1 MNFADGFVLALTI
14 IFLAYFAYATPIIM
28 VGVWRYKKHGF
39 AAETAGEDWDPP
51 NVSILVPVK
60 NEEKVVGRLLDA
72 LTKLDYP
79 RENLEVIVIEDGSK
93 DGTLEICNSFA
104 RNHSWIKVFHRDA
117 SIGKGDALNFGF
129 NKSIGEVIATFDA
142 DDIPEPL
149 AITKALRYFN
159 DPKVGAV
166 HGYHRTL
173 NLQESIVARLAAYET
188 FLYRLANDG
197 KYALKLFVAF
207 SGSNTFFRR
216 TALERVGLWDPNS
229 IVEDAELAVRFAR
242 AGIPTKLAPVESWQE
257 MPAKVKTLLKQRIRW
272 SGGNIQTGLKHW
284 DAWRSMSPAK
294 AFDMEMLMMS
304 PIMAILAFVGW
315 AMLALGVAHVG
326 IPIAEL
332 IPLLVV
338 MGALNIFYFGT
349 LLTVVVAQAKTGIV
363 SYLTL
368 ILATYPY
375 ATLLSIANFGGLIS
389 VLVLGRRLWL
399 KTEKTGYVDSATL
412 LASIT
417 QNKLM
422 RASEE
427 TLA

>member
-1 MNFADGFVLALTI
+1 MNFADVFVLSLTI
-14 IFLAYFAYATPIIM
+14 IFLAYFAYATPVIM

-39 AAETAGEDWDPP
+39 AAEEPGEDWDPP

-60 NEEKVVGRLLDA
+60 NEDRVDGRLLDA
-72 LTKLDYP
+72 ITKLDYP
-79 RENLEVIVIEDGSK
+79 RENLEVVVVEDGSR
-93 DGTLEICNSFA
+93 DRTLEICNNFS
-104 RNHSWIKVFHRDA
+104 RQHPWIKVFHRDA

-166 HGYHRTL
+166 HSCQLTL
-173 NLQESIVARLAAYET
+173 NLRGSIAARLEAYET

-216 TALERVGLWDPNS
+216 TALEQVGLWDPNS

-257 MPAKVKTLLKQRIRW
+257 MPAKVKSLLKQRIRW

-284 DAWRSMSPAK
+284 DAWRSMSPMK
-294 AFDMEMLMMS
+294 AFDMEVLMMS

-315 AMLALGVAHVG
+315 ALLALGVGHVG
-326 IPIAEL
+326 IPVAEL
-332 IPLLVV
+332 VPLLVV

-349 LLTVVVAQAKTGIV
+349 MLTVVVAQAKTGLL

-375 ATLLSIANFGGLIS
+375 ATLLSVANFVGLIS
-389 VLVLGRRLWL
+389 VLVLGRKLWL
-399 KTEKTGYVDSATL
+399 KTEKTGYIDSPAL
-412 LASIT
+412 LARLT
-417 QNKLM
+417 KT
-422 RASEE
+422 RE
-427 TLA
+427 

>member
-1 MNFADGFVLALTI
+1 MNFADWFVIALTI
-14 IFLAYFAYATPIIM
+14 IFLAYFVYATPIIM
-28 VGVWRYKKHGF
+28 VGVWRYKRHGF
-39 AAETAGEDWDPP
+39 GAERPGKDWDPP

-60 NEEKVVGRLLDA
+60 NEVKVVGRLLDA
-72 LTKLDYP
+72 ITRLEYP
-79 RENLEVIVIEDGSK
+79 RENLEVVIVEDESK
-93 DGTLEICNSFA
+93 DGTLEICREFA
-104 RNHSWIKVFHRDA
+104 RRFSWIKVFHRDR
-117 SIGKGDALNFGF
+117 SMGKGDALNYGF
-129 NKSIGEVIATFDA
+129 AQSSGEVIVTFDA

-149 AITKALRYFN
+149 AITKALRYFA

-216 TALERVGLWDPNS
+216 SALEQVGLWDPNS

-242 AGIPTKLAPVESWQE
+242 AGIPTKLAPIESWQE
-257 MPAKVKTLLKQRIRW
+257 MPAKVKSLFKQRIRW

-294 AFDMEMLMMS
+294 AFDMEVLMMS

-315 AMLALGVAHVG
+315 ALLALGVAHVG
-326 IPIAEL
+326 IPVGEL
-332 IPLLVV
+332 VPLLIV
-338 MGALNIFYFGT
+338 MGALNLFYFGT
-349 LLTVVVAQAKTGIV
+349 LLTVVVAQAKTGIL
-363 SYLTL
+363 SYLAL
-368 ILATYPY
+368 IAATYPY
-375 ATLLSIANFGGLIS
+375 ATLLSVANFVGLIS

-399 KTEKTGYVDSATL
+399 KTEKTGYVDAQSTF
-412 LASIT
+412 ASLGT
-417 QNKLM
+417 SQTVKA
-422 RASEE
+422 RV
-427 TLA
+427 T